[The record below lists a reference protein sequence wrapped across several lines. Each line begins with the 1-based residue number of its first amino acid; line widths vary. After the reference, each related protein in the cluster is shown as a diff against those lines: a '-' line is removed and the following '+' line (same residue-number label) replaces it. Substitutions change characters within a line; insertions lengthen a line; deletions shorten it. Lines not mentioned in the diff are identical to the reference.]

1 MKTAISIPDSTFEA
15 AERLAKRMKL
25 SRSELY
31 TKAVSSYMQEHKSDN
46 VTDIL
51 NEIYAEERSTV
62 DTVIQALQL
71 NSLPE
76 DQW

>member
-1 MKTAISIPDSTFEA
+1 MKTAISIPDSTFES

-31 TKAVSSYMQEHKSDN
+31 TKAVSSYIQEHKSDN

-51 NEIYAEERSTV
+51 NEIYAQEQSTV

-71 NSLPE
+71 SSLPK